1 LKARALRKMIAR
13 EGRAMIAHL
22 ERVSRDLAKR
32 RQRHARSDRA
42 SAERSG

>member
-22 ERVSRDLAKR
+22 ERFSKRSR
-32 RQRHARSDRA
+32 RHARHRRA
-42 SAERSG
+42 TERT